1 MGENS
6 PNLVTPF
13 GCQVGAQIKGKV
25 GGNQG
30 DQIGKIFFLWGFCLI
45 WAVF

>member
-13 GCQVGAQIKGKV
+13 GCQVGAQIKV

-30 DQIGKIFFLWGFCLI
+30 DQIGKIFCLWGFCLI